1 MIVFIFNVYRR
12 CVLPAYVFG
21 APVHLSPSPD
31 GSSMSDPHPTHAVSS
46 IQSKEKKALDLRSQS
61 ALAGSLPPPPEAPV
75 TSIQLL
81 RLLSMFR
88 SAAHEFRSCLRS
100 WIKDNGSTSTVIDT
114 IQAAQNA
121 DVELFPRFVA
131 LAASPQPPNTSEMQ
145 DFLSVMGTLSSWS
158 ITIWQEFV
166 RVFPSIRYSIMQSLR
181 QQHQSAQMHRW
192 RRCLFLDEAA
202 PSASPLQVQV
212 GQIARD
218 HGEMCKS
225 LRAVASSRSWA
236 VVPVDDLMFGARLDT
251 GPVLFA
257 TEQYPTR
264 SPSPAASQ
272 LDPDEI
278 DIGLLYGCHVV
289 VCVHGFQGS
298 HYDLRIWR
306 QCLALNDP
314 DLVFLMSS
322 ANEERTG
329 NSVVA
334 LGAALAQEVATFCS
348 SRNVMRLSFIAH
360 SLGGLITR
368 EAIGNECME
377 QYRHVLHTLIT
388 LGSPHLGYLFSK
400 NSLVDSAMW
409 VMKKVKDMPSL
420 HQLAMTDSPSKSQCY
435 LSRAAAVVELNRFR
449 HVVLVASPQDG
460 YVPFYSARIEVPQES
475 LSDRL
480 NGPLIIGMA
489 NALLAPLVQEG
500 SRVRSIA
507 RVEVQFL
514 IETEG
519 MDKRI
524 GRAAHIMFL
533 DNTAFIQMFV
543 GLYGHL
549 FPS

>member
-1 MIVFIFNVYRR
+1 
-12 CVLPAYVFG
+12 
-21 APVHLSPSPD
+21 
-31 GSSMSDPHPTHAVSS
+31 
-46 IQSKEKKALDLRSQS
+46 
-61 ALAGSLPPPPEAPV
+61 
-75 TSIQLL
+75 
-81 RLLSMFR
+81 MFR

-100 WIKDNGSTSTVIDT
+100 WIKDTSPGTGVIDA
-114 IQAAQNA
+114 IQAAEHA
-121 DVELFPRFVA
+121 DVELFPRFAA
-131 LAASPQPPNTSEMQ
+131 LTALPQPPDTAEMQ
-145 DFLSVMGTLSSWS
+145 DFISVIGTVSSWS
-158 ITIWQEFV
+158 IAVWQEFI
-166 RVFPSIRYSIMQSLR
+166 RVFPAVRYHIMQCLHGQR
-181 QQHQSAQMHRW
+181 ESAQMHRW
-192 RRCLFLDEAA
+192 RRCLFLDEAS

-218 HGEMCKS
+218 HGEICKS

-236 VVPVDDLMFGARLDT
+236 TVPIDDLMFGTRLDS

-257 TEQYPTR
+257 TEQHPTR
-264 SPSPAASQ
+264 PASPTGSELDLSQ
-272 LDPDEI
+272 I

-298 HYDLRIWR
+298 HHDLRIWR
-306 QCLALNDP
+306 QCLALNNP
-314 DLVFLMSS
+314 ELVFLMSS
-322 ANEERTG
+322 VNEERTG
-329 NSVVA
+329 NSIAA
-334 LGAALAQEVATFCS
+334 LGAALAQEIVTFCS
-348 SRNVMRLSFIAH
+348 SRNVMRLSFVAH

-368 EAIGNECME
+368 EAIGNECMG
-377 QYRHVLHTLIT
+377 QYRGMLHTLVT
-388 LGSPHLGYLFSK
+388 LGSPHLGYLFNK

-420 HQLAMTDSPSKSQCY
+420 HQLAMTDAASKSQCY
-435 LSRAAAVVELNRFR
+435 LSRSASAVQLNLFR
-449 HVVLVASPQDG
+449 HIVLVASPQDG
-460 YVPFYSARIEVPQES
+460 YVPFYSARMEVPQDS
-475 LSDRL
+475 LTDRL

-500 SRVRSIA
+500 SRVLSIA
-507 RVEVQFL
+507 RVEAQFL

>member
-1 MIVFIFNVYRR
+1 M
-12 CVLPAYVFG
+12 FG
-21 APVHLSPSPD
+21 APVHLSPSPN
-31 GSSMSDPHPTHAVSS
+31 GNSVASPEPTPEFASPRS
-46 IQSKEKKALDLRSQS
+46 NESRALDLRSQS

-75 TSIQLL
+75 TCIEML

-88 SAAHEFRSCLRS
+88 SAAHEFRACFRS
-100 WIKDNGSTSTVIDT
+100 WIKESSAVSSVIDT
-114 IQAAQNA
+114 IQAAHDA
-121 DVELFPRFVA
+121 DIVLFPRVVA
-131 LAASPQPPNTSEMQ
+131 LATHSLPPDSSEMQ
-145 DFLSVMGTLSSWS
+145 DFVSVTGTLSSWS
-158 ITIWQEFV
+158 ITMWQEFI
-166 RVFPSIRYSIMQSLR
+166 RIFPSVRHSILQSLR
-181 QQHQSAQMHRW
+181 VQRRSAQMHRW

-212 GQIARD
+212 GQLARD
-218 HGEMCKS
+218 HGEMCRN

-236 VVPVDDLMFGARLDT
+236 IVPVDDLMFGSRLDT
-251 GPVLFA
+251 GPVLFV
-257 TEQYPTR
+257 TEQHPTLA
-264 SPSPAASQ
+264 SAAASPI
-272 LDPDEI
+272 DTDDI
-278 DIGLLYGCHVV
+278 DIGLMFGCHVV

-306 QCLALNDP
+306 QCLALHDP

-322 ANEERTG
+322 VNEERTG
-329 NSVVA
+329 NSIVA
-334 LGAALAQEVATFCS
+334 LGAALAQEVTSFCS

-368 EAIGNECME
+368 EAIGHESME
-377 QYRHVLHTLIT
+377 QYSGVLHTLVT

-409 VMKKVKDMPSL
+409 LMKKVKDMPAL
-420 HQLAMTDSPSKSQCY
+420 HQLAMSDSPSKSQCY
-435 LSRAAAVVELNRFR
+435 LSKAAASVQLNRFK
-449 HVVLVASPQDG
+449 HIVLVASPQDG
-460 YVPFYSARIEVPQES
+460 YVPFYSARMEVPQES

-489 NALLAPLVQEG
+489 NALLAPLVQDG
-500 SRVRSIA
+500 SRVRSIS
-507 RVEVQFL
+507 RVEAQFL
-514 IETEG
+514 IEADG

-543 GLYGHL
+543 GLYAHL